1 MAISAC
7 QGPVAHPQHLREF
20 RRDHQHRDALFGASL
35 SRKQWTSAFVA
46 TSMPRVGSSTMSGDG
61 FRPGGFTRTTPGIA
75 AVDPEDS
82 PRHFAPARADQAG
95 GLVSGPVVATCVVA
109 RRPAT
114 GRYFDALPHSS
125 PSGPTARL
133 SGLSGCHPPN
143 SCLSCPCSFSCPCL
157 AANAAVYG
165 VNHHVVAISQ
175 ACAPCQSGDI
185 PRSQVCPEKE

>member
-1 MAISAC
+1 MMDALSETQPGRRVDRRQLAAIGRWLAIS
-7 QGPVAHPQHLREF
+7 
-20 RRDHQHRDALFGASL
+20 
-35 SRKQWTSAFVA
+35 
-46 TSMPRVGSSTMSGDG
+46 
-61 FRPGGFTRTTPGIA
+61 
-75 AVDPEDS
+75 
-82 PRHFAPARADQAG
+82 
-95 GLVSGPVVATCVVA
+95 LVSGPVVATCVVA

-143 SCLSCPCSFSCPCL
+143 SCLSCPCL